1 VNLRQLEVFQ
11 ALMHGGT
18 TKNAA
23 RLLLVSQ
30 PAVSNTIKQFEDQL
44 GFKLFNRISG
54 RLRPTLEA
62 EVLSKNLE
70 RVFAS
75 VDAIENLLN
84 DLRDTKVGTMKMVSS
99 PSLGQTILPPAI
111 AAFARDL
118 PDVKIGFDTL
128 GNDTIAA
135 YLDSHQAHFGLTT
148 TSINHPS
155 LESRVLREGRLV
167 CAIPKDH
174 PLARKKFILPKDLA
188 GTTFIS
194 YPRFSPIGIIVDDA
208 FREYDE
214 IFRSDVEV
222 RYCYSACKLVN
233 AGVGVAVVDEFALLG
248 DDLPNIVT
256 RPFRTSSRVAVIL
269 SYPKANPLSRLA
281 KLFIDSYLWRHVGQ

>member
-1 VNLRQLEVFQ
+1 
-11 ALMHGGT
+11 MHGGT

-30 PAVSNTIKQFEDQL
+30 PAVSNMIKQFEDQL
-44 GFKLFNRISG
+44 GFKLFDRISG
-54 RLRPTLEA
+54 RLHPTHEA

-75 VDAIENLLN
+75 VDAVENLVN
-84 DLRDTKVGTMKMVSS
+84 DLRDSKVGTLKILAS

-111 AAFARDL
+111 AAFARDR
-118 PDVKIGFDTL
+118 PEVKIGFDTL
-128 GNDTIAA
+128 GNDTIVA
-135 YLDSHQAHFGLTT
+135 YLDSHQADFGLTI

-155 LESRVLREGRLV
+155 LEGRVLREGRLV

-174 PLARKKFILPKDLA
+174 PLSRKKFILPKDLV
-188 GTTFIS
+188 GTTFVS

-208 FREYDE
+208 FREHDE
-214 IFRSDVEV
+214 ILRADVEV
-222 RYCYSACKLVN
+222 RYCYTACTLVN

-248 DDLPNIVT
+248 QDMPNIVT
-256 RPFRTSSRVAVIL
+256 RPFKTSFRVAVKL
-269 SYPKANPLSRLA
+269 SYAKANPLSRLA
-281 KLFIDSYLWRHVGQ
+281 KLFIDEYLWRGTKK